1 MASRLFRGWRRVG
14 WAAGISLATVLV
26 VGGTIMASVRA
37 DLLAEAER
45 DLVLLMTLRRA
56 ALEEGLEQV
65 RSEMALWSDFGG
77 LKESTGLYAA
87 ALDALG
93 EGAGDHLRT
102 LYLDRNPYPQEERYR
117 LADAGDGSAYSAR
130 HAERRDRVHDF
141 LEIHDYY
148 DLFMIDPDG
157 NLLYTYFKEP
167 DFGTNLRTGP
177 YSESGL
183 ARVFEESSSARDR
196 GHVAFA
202 DFARYAPSGDVPAA
216 FVGSP
221 VHDDE
226 GRLIGVL
233 AAQISAE
240 AVNDIMRFDEGM
252 GETGETYAVG
262 EDLLMRSDSRFS
274 EESTVLALTVDTESV
289 RRALNGETGVHEAE
303 DYRGEEAL
311 SAFGLMELEGLRWA
325 VVAEMDTA
333 EILAPARSLS
343 RTLLITGAVCVLLV
357 SLATVPTRD
366 RPDWLRAPE
375 LDPKRAA
382 EG

>member
-1 MASRLFRGWRRVG
+1 MPSRLFRGWRRVG
-14 WAAGISLATVLV
+14 WAAGVSLATVMV
-26 VGGTIMASVRA
+26 VGVAIMANVRA

-56 ALEEGLEQV
+56 ALEEGLDQT

-87 ALDALG
+87 AWDALG
-93 EGAGDHLRT
+93 EGGGDYLRD
-102 LYLDRNPYPQEERYR
+102 LYVDRNPYPPEERHR
-117 LADAGDGSAYSAR
+117 LADAGDGSAYSAL
-130 HAERRDRVHDF
+130 HAERRDRVEDF

-157 NLLYTYFKEP
+157 NVLYSYFKEP

-177 YSESGL
+177 YAESGL
-183 ARVFEESSSARDR
+183 ARVFEESVAARDG

-202 DFARYAPSGDVPAA
+202 DFARYAPSGDAPSA

-221 VHDDE
+221 VHDDD
-226 GRLIGVL
+226 GRVLGVL

-240 AVNDIMRFDEGM
+240 AVNQIMRFDEGM
-252 GETGETYAVG
+252 GETGETYVVG

-274 EESTVLALTVDTESV
+274 DPSTILEQTVDTESV
-289 RRALNGETGVHEAE
+289 RRAFAGETGVNEIV
-303 DYRGEEAL
+303 DYRGEDVL
-311 SAFGLMELEGLRWA
+311 SAFGLMDLEGLRWA
-325 VVAEMDTA
+325 VVAEKDTA
-333 EILAPARSLS
+333 EILAPARALR
-343 RTLLITGAVCVLLV
+343 RTLLLTGAAIVLLV

-375 LDPKRAA
+375 LGPKRAA
-382 EG
+382 R